1 MKIQADFKEIKIV
14 LNNNLEKE
22 KLSCINDQ
30 NRLNQVI
37 INLISNALKFT
48 EIHTG

>member
-1 MKIQADFKEIKIV
+1 MKIQADFKSIKLV
-14 LNNNLEKE
+14 LINHLEKE
-22 KLSCINDQ
+22 NLFCINDQ

-48 EIHTG
+48 E